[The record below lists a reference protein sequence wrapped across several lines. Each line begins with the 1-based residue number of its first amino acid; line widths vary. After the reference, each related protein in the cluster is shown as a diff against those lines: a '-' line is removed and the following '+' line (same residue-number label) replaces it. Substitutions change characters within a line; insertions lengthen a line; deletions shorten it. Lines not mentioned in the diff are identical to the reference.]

1 MDLKQLVTYSGL
13 FQKEEEKLRTQLR
26 RENQQRRMRERSN
39 ARGLTASYLEP
50 DRYDDDE
57 EGLEQSLLEMKK
69 HYKKGLA
76 KSRLGDVYSD
86 QESEEEG
93 ISGGLESDDDSAEN
107 SADKG
112 AGMSEND
119 STRQRKHSFEEPV
132 VKKKR
137 KKVIAESDEDES
149 D

>member
-1 MDLKQLVTYSGL
+1 MNFCTG
-13 FQKEEEKLRTQLR
+13 
-26 RENQQRRMRERSN
+26 
-39 ARGLTASYLEP
+39 
-50 DRYDDDE
+50 
-57 EGLEQSLLEMKK
+57 
-69 HYKKGLA
+69 
-76 KSRLGDVYSD
+76 RLGDMYSD

-112 AGMSEND
+112 AGMSESD
-119 STRQRKHSFEEPV
+119 STRQRKHSFEEAP

>member
-1 MDLKQLVTYSGL
+1 MDHIWKFFIGR
-13 FQKEEEKLRTQLR
+13 LR
-26 RENQQRRMRERSN
+26 
-39 ARGLTASYLEP
+39 
-50 DRYDDDE
+50 
-57 EGLEQSLLEMKK
+57 
-69 HYKKGLA
+69 
-76 KSRLGDVYSD
+76 DVYSD

-107 SADKG
+107 FTEKG
-112 AGMSEND
+112 AGTSESD
-119 STRQRKHSFEEPV
+119 ATRQRKHSFEEPV